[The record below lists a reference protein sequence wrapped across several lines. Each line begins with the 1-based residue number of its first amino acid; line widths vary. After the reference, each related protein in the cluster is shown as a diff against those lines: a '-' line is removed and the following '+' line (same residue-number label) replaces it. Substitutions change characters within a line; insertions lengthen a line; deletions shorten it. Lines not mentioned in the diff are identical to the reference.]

1 MRYLHVHEFSPD
13 GVVAGVPVYMMKS
26 VVAVVLGR
34 IVVTVGVETAVVIR
48 VVSLGVVA
56 VDVLVMVVGRMD
68 VVDGTV
74 VVVGTVV
81 DVKVVDV
88 PSVV

>member
-1 MRYLHVHEFSPD
+1 
-13 GVVAGVPVYMMKS
+13 
-26 VVAVVLGR
+26 
-34 IVVTVGVETAVVIR
+34 
-48 VVSLGVVA
+48 
-56 VDVLVMVVGRMD
+56 MVVGRMD
-68 VVDGTV
+68 VVDGTG

>member
-1 MRYLHVHEFSPD
+1 MSIQSDHLHKLH
-13 GVVAGVPVYMMKS
+13 GVR
-26 VVAVVLGR
+26 VVLLY
-34 IVVTVGVETAVVIR
+34 VDTAVVIR

-68 VVDGTV
+68 VVDGTG

-81 DVKVVDV
+81 AELLA
-88 PSVV
+88 

>member
-1 MRYLHVHEFSPD
+1 MRYLHVHEDPV
-13 GVVAGVPVYMMKS
+13 GGPVGGGAVYMMKP
-26 VVAVVLGR
+26 VVALMLGR
-34 IVVTVGVETAVVIR
+34 IVVTVGVVTADVIR
-48 VVSLGVVA
+48 VVSLGVVT
-56 VDVLVMVVGRMD
+56 VDVLVLVVGRMD

>member
-1 MRYLHVHEFSPD
+1 MRYLHVHEGPVGGFVRGD
-13 GVVAGVPVYMMKS
+13 PVYMMGP
-26 VVAVVLGR
+26 VVDVVLGQ
-34 IVVTVGVETAVVIR
+34 IVVTVGVATAVVIR

-68 VVDGTV
+68 VVDGTG